1 MTKAFALI
9 LLFALAACSHGG
21 DAKNAVVTA
30 RPDCPHPLVA
40 LPDNFIIDLAAGSVV
55 TLNPARRRFA
65 LFCSAK
71 EAREALAA
79 DLAANRIEG
88 EEDRWRV
95 YSLKGTYEELAR
107 PCGNGQFCL
116 GEPAELLEWVD

>member
-1 MTKAFALI
+1 MKAFVFV

-21 DAKNAVVTA
+21 DDKTASVIA

-40 LPDNFIIDLAAGSVV
+40 LPDNFIIDLAADSIV

-65 LFCSAK
+65 LFCSVK

-88 EEDRWRV
+88 GEDRWRV

-107 PCGNGQFCL
+107 PCGNGQVCL
-116 GEPAELLEWVD
+116 GAPAELLEWVD